1 MRSLLKFHIGFQKDL
16 EEYICY
22 IYTQNS
28 LPVQTPSYTTH
39 KERLKFIQPKFYNK
53 IIRVYF
59 SGLSLLFNFS
69 LKLEKL
75 EDAQSKILK
84 QLKEKISEFISMRP
98 IDENTEYED
107 VSVLVSVLDFWS

>member
-1 MRSLLKFHIGFQKDL
+1 MSYLKEHRADSLEEEEEQISEIIMRSFLKFHIGFQKDF

-28 LPVQTPSYTTH
+28 LPVQTPSYTNH

-53 IIRVYF
+53 IIKVYF
-59 SGLSLLFNFS
+59 SGLALLFNFS

-75 EDAQSKILK
+75 GDTQSKILK
-84 QLKEKISEFISMRP
+84 QLK
-98 IDENTEYED
+98 
-107 VSVLVSVLDFWS
+107 